1 MSSQE
6 RVEAHEHVNEI
17 ARDYMESN
25 RRVLESLVGALG
37 TTEINFPRESQL
49 ILEFMQNAEDASAKK
64 FELRLDRAK
73 DGEYELLICND
84 GKPFSKDDVDA
95 ICLIGRSRKDPEN
108 YLGYLGVGFKSA
120 FLVSDKVQVYSWP
133 YSFKFDNNAWK
144 NPETTP
150 WQIIPIWIE
159 EYPEELREWNT
170 AFILTVQPQYVEPIV
185 RELETLT
192 SRVLLFTHNLNEIS
206 LRWDGK
212 SRSFS
217 KRSTVMKEDGNRQI
231 LRIDIEEE
239 VQNYK
244 AEQTSWVVFRSV
256 VEVPEEISKDP
267 ITIKWKRGNV
277 RRREIAVAFRLDE
290 LGDLSPKAGTVK
302 FGLFSYLPLREEVY
316 DLPFIIHGDFLTG
329 VGRETMNRD
338 AKWNIWLL
346 EEIRKFILE
355 FVIPAFKSH
364 QVWKFS
370 YTRVLYGNAPHIIDD
385 YLAEPL
391 RKELLTGEHV
401 LDIKEEFVKAE
412 DVIEVHEELINLLGA
427 DYIQKLT
434 GRRILHPRSKLHDK
448 LHEKMPRHFVFTS
461 SGGYYTSKY
470 YHVYELAEEYGHPE
484 NLQKIFKENWMDQY
498 KKLLELISDE
508 WFHYSE
514 ATQKTREYQEKYRM
528 TINALRVLSSDGER
542 CSYDQIV
549 LASDDVERDAEER
562 LPGRFKFLHPELKT
576 EKIVSLLESLGT
588 KRLTKEDIEIQYKN
602 ERLPELIKK
611 LSDDS
616 TSDEKRIEIVKEL
629 FNMWRKGYVKL
640 EQLKGIPVKTKS
652 GKWMKPEDVVFS
664 DEYQAGYQLEKL
676 INKGYFDGRLEFLD
690 TVFIKDAKV
699 DEISAWRKFFEEIG
713 VGKDLNRNLSN
724 IAQRVGILVSLHYE
738 KRRGCKPE
746 ELTKSVEAGGEGYD
760 IKSEKQ
766 DGSKIYIEVKATADK
781 ERDLNFRRSQ
791 YSRLMK
797 EPDQYFVY
805 VVTDALLD
813 PKLYVLDGHNLLK
826 LIEEKLLT
834 EVVIRSYDWKSIKS
848 RPDWQPFTA
857 DP

>member
-1 MSSQE
+1 
-6 RVEAHEHVNEI
+6 
-17 ARDYMESN
+17 
-25 RRVLESLVGALG
+25 
-37 TTEINFPRESQL
+37 
-49 ILEFMQNAEDASAKK
+49 
-64 FELRLDRAK
+64 LDQAK
-73 DGEYELLICND
+73 DGKYELVICND

-133 YSFKFDNNAWK
+133 YSFKFDKNAWN

-159 EYPEELREWNT
+159 EYPKELREWNT
-170 AFILTVQPQYVEPIV
+170 AFILTVQPQYVGAIV

-329 VGRETMNRD
+329 VGRETMNKD

-346 EEIRKFILE
+346 EEIRKFITDY
-355 FVIPAFKSH
+355 VIPAFKSH
-364 QVWKFS
+364 PVWKFS

-412 DVIEVHEELINLLGA
+412 DVIVVSEKLINLFGA

-448 LHEKMPRHFVFTS
+448 LREKMPRHFVYTS
-461 SGGYYTSKY
+461 SGGYYTFEY
-470 YHVYELAEEYGHPE
+470 YHVYELAMEYGRPE
-484 NLQKIFKENWMDQY
+484 KLQETFKENWMDQY

-514 ATQKTREYQEKYRM
+514 ATRKTKEYQDKYRM
-528 TINALRVLSSDGER
+528 AINALGVLSSDGER

-549 LASDDVERDAEER
+549 LASDDVERDAEEK
-562 LPGRFKFLHPELKT
+562 LPGRFKFLHPKLRT

-588 KRLTKEDIEIQYKN
+588 KRLTKEDIEKEYKN

-652 GKWMKPEDVVFS
+652 GKWMKPESVVLS
-664 DEYQAGYQLEKL
+664 DEYQAGYRLEKL
-676 INKGYFDGRLEFLD
+676 TKYGYFDGRLEFLD

-699 DEISAWRKFFEEIG
+699 DEISAWRNFFEGIG
-713 VGKDLNRNLSN
+713 VGKDLNLDNVT
-724 IAQRVGILVSLHYE
+724 QRVGILVSLRYE
-738 KRRGCKPE
+738 ELRGCRAE

-760 IKSEKQ
+760 IKSVAQ
-766 DGSKIYIEVKATADK
+766 DGSEIYIEVKATADK
-781 ERDLNFRRSQ
+781 ERDLNFRRPQ
-791 YSRLMK
+791 YSRLMNK
-797 EPDQYFVY
+797 PDQYFVY
-805 VVTDALLD
+805 VVTNALLD
-813 PKLYVLDGHNLLK
+813 PKLYVLNGGRLRDLIKDK
-826 LIEEKLLT
+826 LPT
-834 EVVIRSYDWKSIKS
+834 EIVISSSDWKSIKPD
-848 RPDWQPFTA
+848 PDWRPFA
-857 DP
+857 DTT

>member
-1 MSSQE
+1 MSGQE
-6 RVEAHEHVNEI
+6 RVVAREHVNKI
-17 ARDYMESN
+17 ARNYESN
-25 RRVLESLVGALG
+25 PWVLESLAGALWVA
-37 TTEINFPRESQL
+37 EISFPRESQL
-49 ILEFMQNAEDASAKK
+49 ILEFMQNAEDAMANK
-64 FELRLDRAK
+64 FELRLNRTKDGEK
-73 DGEYELLICND
+73 DGEYELLICSD

-120 FLVSDKVQVYSWP
+120 FLVSDKVQVFSWP
-133 YSFKFDNNAWK
+133 YSFKFDKNAWN

-150 WQIIPIWIE
+150 WQIIPLWIE
-159 EYPEELREWNT
+159 DYPKELREWKT
-170 AFILTVQPQYVEPIV
+170 AFILNVQPQHIEPIV
-185 RELETLT
+185 RELESLT

-206 LRWDGK
+206 LKWDGK
-212 SRSFS
+212 SRSLS
-217 KRSTVMKEDGNRQI
+217 KSCTVMKEDGNRQI
-231 LRIDIEEE
+231 LRIDIEE
-239 VQNYK
+239 VLNNY
-244 AEQTSWVVFRSV
+244 AERTSWVVFRSV

-346 EEIRKFILE
+346 EEIRKFITDY
-355 FVIPAFKSH
+355 VIPAFKSH

-370 YTRVLYGNAPHIIDD
+370 YTRVLYGDAPHIIDD

-412 DVIEVHEELINLLGA
+412 DVIVVGEKLINLFGA

-448 LHEKMPRHFVFTS
+448 LREKMPRHFVYTS
-461 SGGYYTSKY
+461 SGGYYTSEY
-470 YHVYELAEEYGHPE
+470 YHVYELAMEYGHPE
-484 NLQKIFKENWMDQY
+484 KLQETFKENWMDQY

-514 ATQKTREYQEKYRM
+514 ATRKTKEYQDKYRM
-528 TINALRVLSSDGER
+528 AINALGVLSSDGER

-562 LPGRFKFLHPELKT
+562 LPGRFKFLHPELRT
-576 EKIVSLLESLGT
+576 EKIISFLESLGT
-588 KRLTKEDIEIQYKN
+588 KRLTKEDIEKEYRN
-602 ERLPELIKK
+602 ERLPELIKE
-611 LSDDS
+611 LSNDS
-616 TSDEKRIEIVKEL
+616 TSDERRIEIVKEL

-640 EQLKGIPVKTKS
+640 EQLKGILVKTKS
-652 GKWMKPEDVVFS
+652 GKWMKPESVVLS
-664 DEYQAGYQLEKL
+664 DEYRAGYRLERL
-676 INKGYFDGRLEFLD
+676 INEGYFDGKLEFLH
-690 TVFIKDAKV
+690 TVFIEGARV
-699 DEISAWRKFFEEIG
+699 DEIPEWRNFFEGIG
-713 VGKDLNRNLSN
+713 VGKDLNQNVDN
-724 IAQRVGILVSLHYE
+724 ITQRVGILVSLRY
-738 KRRGCKPE
+738 E
-746 ELTKSVEAGGEGYD
+746 ELIGCRIEELSKSAEVVEKGYD
-760 IKSEKQ
+760 IKSKRQ
-766 DGSKIYIEVKATADK
+766 DGSEKYIEVKATADK

-791 YSRLMK
+791 YLRLR
-797 EPDQYFVY
+797 EDPDQYFVY

-813 PKLYVLDGHNLLK
+813 PKLYVLDGPKLRE
-826 LIEEKLLT
+826 LIEKEFPT
-834 EVVIRSYDWKSIKS
+834 EVIIKSSDWKSIKS
-848 RPDWQPFTA
+848 IPDWQPFR
-857 DP
+857 

>member
-133 YSFKFDNNAWK
+133 YSFKFDKNAWK

-159 EYPEELREWNT
+159 EYPKELREWNT
-170 AFILTVQPQYVEPIV
+170 AFVLTVQPQYIEPIV
-185 RELETLT
+185 RELGTLT
-192 SRVLLFTHNLNEIS
+192 SRVLLFTRNLNEIS
-206 LRWDGK
+206 LKWNGN

-217 KRSTVMKEDGNRQI
+217 KRSTVIKEDGNRQI

-244 AEQTSWVVFRSV
+244 AEHTSWVVFRSV

-267 ITIKWKRGNV
+267 LTIKWRRGNV
-277 RRREIAVAFRLDE
+277 RRREIAVAFKLDE
-290 LGDLSPKAGTVK
+290 SGDVTPEAGTVK

-338 AKWNIWLL
+338 ANWNIWLL

-355 FVIPAFKSH
+355 YVIPAFKSH
-364 QVWKFS
+364 PVWKFS
-370 YTRVLYGNAPHIIDD
+370 YTCVLYGNAPHIIEK

-391 RKELLTGEHV
+391 RDEILYGKHV
-401 LDIKEEFVKAE
+401 LDIKGEFVKAGDAIAVSE
-412 DVIEVHEELINLLGA
+412 NLINLLGA
-427 DYIQKLT
+427 DFIQKLT
-434 GRRILHPRSKLHDK
+434 DKRILHPRSKLCSELDRK
-448 LHEKMPRHFVFTS
+448 IGRYFKYHEF
-461 SGGYYTSKY
+461 GGYSYCDYSELAQLFKY
-470 YHVYELAEEYGHPE
+470 YGGFEKLR
-484 NLQKIFKENWMDQY
+484 NIFGEVWMKQH
-498 KKLLELISDE
+498 KKLLELLSDE
-508 WFHYSE
+508 WFGWSE
-514 ATQKTREYQEKYRM
+514 STQRKKLEEYRLA
-528 TINALRVLSSDGER
+528 INSLGILSSDRER
-542 CSYDQIV
+542 CFYDQIV
-549 LASDDVERDAEER
+549 LASDDLEKEAEKR
-562 LPGRFKFLHPELKT
+562 FPGKFKFLHPELRS
-576 EKIVSLLESLGT
+576 EKIIRFLESLGT
-588 KRLTKEDIEIQYKN
+588 KRLTKEDLEKEYYSDT
-602 ERLPELIKK
+602 RLLELIKK

-616 TSDEKRIEIVKEL
+616 TNDEKRIEIVKEL
-629 FNMWRKGYVKL
+629 FNAWRKGYVKL

-652 GKWMKPEDVVFS
+652 GKWMKPESVVLS
-664 DEYQAGYQLEKL
+664 DEYQAGYRLEKL
-676 INKGYFDGRLEFLD
+676 TKYGYFDGRLEFLD

-760 IKSEKQ
+760 IKSETQ

-826 LIEEKLLT
+826 LIEEKILT

>member
-1 MSSQE
+1 M
-6 RVEAHEHVNEI
+6 
-17 ARDYMESN
+17 
-25 RRVLESLVGALG
+25 
-37 TTEINFPRESQL
+37 
-49 ILEFMQNAEDASAKK
+49 
-64 FELRLDRAK
+64 
-73 DGEYELLICND
+73 
-84 GKPFSKDDVDA
+84 
-95 ICLIGRSRKDPEN
+95 
-108 YLGYLGVGFKSA
+108 
-120 FLVSDKVQVYSWP
+120 
-133 YSFKFDNNAWK
+133 
-144 NPETTP
+144 
-150 WQIIPIWIE
+150 
-159 EYPEELREWNT
+159 
-170 AFILTVQPQYVEPIV
+170 
-185 RELETLT
+185 
-192 SRVLLFTHNLNEIS
+192 
-206 LRWDGK
+206 
-212 SRSFS
+212 
-217 KRSTVMKEDGNRQI
+217 
-231 LRIDIEEE
+231 
-239 VQNYK
+239 
-244 AEQTSWVVFRSV
+244 
-256 VEVPEEISKDP
+256 
-267 ITIKWKRGNV
+267 
-277 RRREIAVAFRLDE
+277 
-290 LGDLSPKAGTVK
+290 
-302 FGLFSYLPLREEVY
+302 
-316 DLPFIIHGDFLTG
+316 
-329 VGRETMNRD
+329 
-338 AKWNIWLL
+338 
-346 EEIRKFILE
+346 E
-355 FVIPAFKSH
+355 FVIPAFKNH
-364 QVWKFS
+364 PVWKFS
-370 YTRVLYGNAPHIIDD
+370 YTCVLYGNAPHIIDD

-401 LDIKEEFVKAE
+401 LDIKEEFVKASDAIAVSE
-412 DVIEVHEELINLLGA
+412 SLINLLGA
-427 DYIQKLT
+427 DLIQKLT
-434 GRRILHPRSKLHDK
+434 NKRILHPRTKLCRELNNKIVRYTKSYEFGGRDYDNYSQVVQLVEDYIWFDK
-448 LHEKMPRHFVFTS
+448 LQ
-461 SGGYYTSKY
+461 
-470 YHVYELAEEYGHPE
+470 
-484 NLQKIFKENWMDQY
+484 NIFKESWMEQY
-498 KKLLELISDE
+498 KKLLNLLSDE
-508 WFHYSE
+508 WLGWSE
-514 ATQKTREYQEKYRM
+514 STQRKKLEKYRLA
-528 TINALRVLSSDGER
+528 INALGVLSSDGKR

-562 LPGRFKFLHPELKT
+562 LPGRFKFLHPELRT
-576 EKIVSLLESLGT
+576 EKIISFLESLGT
-588 KRLTKEDIEIQYKN
+588 KRLTKEDIEKEYRN

-629 FNMWRKGYVKL
+629 FNMWRKGYVKS

-699 DEISAWRKFFEEIG
+699 DEISAWRKFFEDIG

-760 IKSEKQ
+760 IKSETQ

-791 YSRLMK
+791 HSRLMK

>member
-6 RVEAHEHVNEI
+6 RVEAREHVNKI
-17 ARDYMESN
+17 ARNYESN
-25 RRVLESLVGALG
+25 PWVLESLAGALWVA
-37 TTEINFPRESQL
+37 EISFPRESQL
-49 ILEFMQNAEDASAKK
+49 ILEFMQNAEDAMANK
-64 FELRLDRAK
+64 FELRLNRTK

-133 YSFKFDNNAWK
+133 YSFKFDKNAWN

-159 EYPEELREWNT
+159 DYPKELLEWKT
-170 AFILTVQPQYVEPIV
+170 AFILNVQPQHIEPIV
-185 RELETLT
+185 RELESLT

-206 LRWDGK
+206 LKWDGK
-212 SRSFS
+212 SPSFLKS
-217 KRSTVMKEDGNRQI
+217 YTVMKEDGNRQI
-231 LRIDIEEE
+231 LRIDIEE
-239 VQNYK
+239 VRNNY
-244 AEQTSWVVFRSV
+244 AERTSWVVFRSV
-256 VEVPEEISKDP
+256 VEVSEEVSKDP

-290 LGDLSPKAGTVK
+290 LGDLSPEAGTVK

-316 DLPFIIHGDFLTG
+316 NLPFIIHGDFLTG

-346 EEIRKFILE
+346 EEIRKFIME

-370 YTRVLYGNAPHIIDD
+370 YTRVLYGDAPHIIDD

-391 RKELLTGEHV
+391 REELLTGEHV

-412 DVIEVHEELINLLGA
+412 DVIEVYEELINLLGA
-427 DYIQKLT
+427 DFIQKLT
-434 GRRILHPRSKLHDK
+434 GKRILHPRSKLHDK
-448 LHEKMPRHFVFTS
+448 LHGKMPRHYVYTS

-470 YHVYELAEEYGHPE
+470 YHVYELAKEYGHPE

-508 WFHYSE
+508 WFRYSE

-528 TINALRVLSSDGER
+528 AINALRVLSSDGER

-549 LASDDVERDAEER
+549 LASDDVEREAEER
-562 LPGRFKFLHPELKT
+562 LPGRFKFLHPKLRT

-588 KRLTKEDIEIQYKN
+588 KRLTKEDIEKEYRN
-602 ERLPELIKK
+602 ERLPELIKE
-611 LSDDS
+611 LSSDS

-629 FNMWRKGYVKL
+629 FNMWCKGYVKS
-640 EQLKGIPVKTKS
+640 EQIKGIPVKTKS
-652 GKWMKPEDVVFS
+652 GKWMKPESVAFS

-676 INKGYFDGRLEFLD
+676 TNKGYFDGRLEFLD
-690 TVFIKDAKV
+690 TVFIKDARV
-699 DEISAWRKFFEEIG
+699 DEIIVWRKFFEEIG
-713 VGKDLNRNLSN
+713 VGKDLNQNLSN
-724 IAQRVGILVSLHYE
+724 IAQRVGILVSLRYE

-760 IKSEKQ
+760 IKSETQ

-791 YSRLMK
+791 YSRLMNEN
-797 EPDQYFVY
+797 EPNQYFVY

-813 PKLYVLDGHNLLK
+813 PKLYVLNGGRLRDLIKDK
-826 LIEEKLLT
+826 LPT
-834 EVVIRSYDWKSIKS
+834 EVVISSSDWKSIKPD
-848 RPDWQPFTA
+848 PDWRPFA
-857 DP
+857 DTT

>member
-6 RVEAHEHVNEI
+6 RVEAREHVNEI
-17 ARDYMESN
+17 ARNYVESSPW
-25 RRVLESLVGALG
+25 VLESLAGALSMA
-37 TTEINFPRESQL
+37 EISFPRESQL
-49 ILEFMQNAEDASAKK
+49 ILEFMQNAEDAMAKK

-73 DGEYELLICND
+73 DGKYELVICND

-133 YSFKFDNNAWK
+133 YSFKFDKNAWN

-159 EYPEELREWNT
+159 EYPKELREWKT
-170 AFILTVQPQYVEPIV
+170 AFILTVQEQHIEPIV
-185 RELETLT
+185 RELGTLT
-192 SRVLLFTHNLNEIS
+192 SRVLLFTHNLDNIS
-206 LRWDGK
+206 LKWNEK

-217 KRSTVMKEDGNRQI
+217 KTSTVMKEDGNRQI

-244 AEQTSWVVFRSV
+244 AEHTSWVVFRSV

-267 ITIKWKRGNV
+267 ITIKWRRGNV
-277 RRREIAVAFRLDE
+277 RRREIAVAIRLDE
-290 LGDLSPKAGTVK
+290 SGDLSPEAGTVK

-346 EEIRKFILE
+346 EEIRKFIME
-355 FVIPAFKSH
+355 YVIPAFKSH
-364 QVWKFS
+364 PDWKYS
-370 YTRVLYGNAPHIIDD
+370 YTRVLYGNAPHIIEE
-385 YLAEPL
+385 YLARPL
-391 RKELLTGEHV
+391 RDEMLYGNHV

-412 DVIEVHEELINLLGA
+412 DVITISENLINLLGVEF
-427 DYIQKLT
+427 IQKLT
-434 GRRILHPRSKLHDK
+434 DKHILHPNSKLHSELYNKTTRHSGYIYGIRLKNPYQNVSELVGDYERFKK
-448 LHEKMPRHFVFTS
+448 LQE
-461 SGGYYTSKY
+461 
-470 YHVYELAEEYGHPE
+470 
-484 NLQKIFKENWMDQY
+484 IFREDWMEHY
-498 KKLLELISDE
+498 KKLLALLSHE
-508 WFHYSE
+508 WTGQSE
-514 ATQKTREYQEKYRM
+514 STRKEMLFEYRRAID
-528 TINALRVLSSDGER
+528 TLGVLSSSGEL

-549 LASDDVERDAEER
+549 LASDDLEREAEER
-562 LPGRFKFLHPELKT
+562 VPGKFKFLHPALRT
-576 EKIVSLLESLGT
+576 EKIIRFLESLGT
-588 KRLTKEDIEIQYKN
+588 KRLTKEDIEKEYGNK
-602 ERLPELIKK
+602 RLPELIKE
-611 LSDDS
+611 LSNDL
-616 TSDEKRIEIVKEL
+616 TSDEKRVELVREL
-629 FNMWRKGYVKL
+629 FNAWRKGYVKL

-652 GKWMKPEDVVFS
+652 SKWMKPESVVFS
-664 DEYQAGYQLEKL
+664 DEYQAGYRLEKL
-676 INKGYFDGRLEFLD
+676 TNDGYFDGKLEFLD

-713 VGKDLNRNLSN
+713 VGNDLNRNLSN

-760 IKSEKQ
+760 IKSETQ

-791 YSRLMK
+791 YLRLR
-797 EPDQYFVY
+797 EDPGQYFVY

-813 PKLYVLDGHNLLK
+813 PKLYVLDGRNLLK

-848 RPDWQPFTA
+848 RPDWQPYTA

>member
-6 RVEAHEHVNEI
+6 RVEAREHINKI
-17 ARDYMESN
+17 AKNYETNSW
-25 RRVLESLVGALG
+25 VLESLTGALRVVK
-37 TTEINFPRESQL
+37 ISFPRVSQL
-49 ILEFMQNAEDASAKK
+49 ILEFMQNAEDAMANK

-73 DGEYELLICND
+73 DGKYELVICND

-133 YSFKFDNNAWK
+133 YSFKFDKNAWSDPK
-144 NPETTP
+144 TTP

-159 EYPEELREWNT
+159 EYPKELREWNT
-170 AFILTVQPQYVEPIV
+170 AFILTVQPHYVEPIV
-185 RELETLT
+185 RELESLT

-217 KRSTVMKEDGNRQI
+217 KRSTVMKDEGNRQI
-231 LRIDIEEE
+231 LRVDIEEE

-244 AEQTSWVVFRSV
+244 AEHTSWVVFRSV
-256 VEVPEEISKDP
+256 AEVPEEISKDP
-267 ITIKWKRGNV
+267 ITIEWERENV

-290 LGDLSPKAGTVK
+290 LGDLSPKTGTVK

-346 EEIRKFILE
+346 EEIRKFIME
-355 FVIPAFKSH
+355 FVIPTFKSH
-364 QVWKFS
+364 PVWKFS
-370 YTRVLYGNAPHIIDD
+370 YTCVLYGNAPHIIRE

-391 RKELLTGEHV
+391 LKELLTGEHV

-412 DVIEVHEELINLLGA
+412 DVIEVHEELINLLGT

-448 LHEKMPRHFVFTS
+448 LREKMPRHYVFTS

-470 YHVYELAEEYGHPE
+470 YHVYELAMEYGRPE
-484 NLQKIFKENWMDQY
+484 KLQETFKENWMDQY

-528 TINALRVLSSDGER
+528 AINALRVLSSDGER

-549 LASDDVERDAEER
+549 LASDDVEREAEEK
-562 LPGRFKFLHPELKT
+562 LPGRFKFLHPELRT

-588 KRLTKEDIEIQYKN
+588 RRLTKEDIEIQYKN
-602 ERLPELIKK
+602 ERLPELIKE

-616 TSDEKRIEIVKEL
+616 KSDEKRIEIVKEL

-664 DEYQAGYQLEKL
+664 DEYQAGYRLEKL

-699 DEISAWRKFFEEIG
+699 DEISVWRKFFEGVG
-713 VGKDLNRNLSN
+713 VGKGLGLDNVT
-724 IAQRVGILVSLHYE
+724 QRVGILVSLRYE
-738 KRRGCKPE
+738 ELRGCRAE

-760 IKSEKQ
+760 IKSVAQ
-766 DGSKIYIEVKATADK
+766 DGSEIYIEVKATADK
-781 ERDLNFRRSQ
+781 ERDLNFRKQQ
-791 YSRLMK
+791 YSRLMNK
-797 EPDQYFVY
+797 PDQYFVY

-813 PKLYVLDGHNLLK
+813 PKLYALDGRNLRK
-826 LIEEKLLT
+826 LIEERFPT
-834 EVVIRSYDWKSIKS
+834 EVVISSSDWKSIKS

>member
-1 MSSQE
+1 
-6 RVEAHEHVNEI
+6 
-17 ARDYMESN
+17 
-25 RRVLESLVGALG
+25 
-37 TTEINFPRESQL
+37 
-49 ILEFMQNAEDASAKK
+49 
-64 FELRLDRAK
+64 
-73 DGEYELLICND
+73 
-84 GKPFSKDDVDA
+84 
-95 ICLIGRSRKDPEN
+95 
-108 YLGYLGVGFKSA
+108 
-120 FLVSDKVQVYSWP
+120 
-133 YSFKFDNNAWK
+133 
-144 NPETTP
+144 
-150 WQIIPIWIE
+150 
-159 EYPEELREWNT
+159 
-170 AFILTVQPQYVEPIV
+170 V
-185 RELETLT
+185 RELESLT

-206 LRWDGK
+206 LKWDGK

-217 KRSTVMKEDGNRQI
+217 KSCTVMKVDGNRQI
-231 LRIDIEEE
+231 LRIDIEE
-239 VQNYK
+239 VRNNY
-244 AEQTSWVVFRSV
+244 AEHTSWVVFRSV
-256 VEVPEEISKDP
+256 VEVPEEVSKDP

-290 LGDLSPKAGTVK
+290 LGDLSPEAGTVK

-316 DLPFIIHGDFLTG
+316 NLPFIIHGDFLTG

-346 EEIRKFILE
+346 EEIRKFIME
-355 FVIPAFKSH
+355 YVIPTFKSH

-370 YTRVLYGNAPHIIDD
+370 YTRVLYGDAPHIIDD

-391 RKELLTGEHV
+391 REELLTGEHV

-412 DVIEVHEELINLLGA
+412 DVIEVYEELINLLGA
-427 DYIQKLT
+427 DFIQKLT
-434 GRRILHPRSKLHDK
+434 GKRILHPRSKLHDK
-448 LHEKMPRHFVFTS
+448 LHGKMPRHYVYTS

-470 YHVYELAEEYGHPE
+470 YHVYELAKEYGHPE

-724 IAQRVGILVSLHYE
+724 IAQRVGILVSLRYE

>member
-6 RVEAHEHVNEI
+6 RVEAREHVNKI
-17 ARDYMESN
+17 ARNYESN
-25 RRVLESLVGALG
+25 PWVLESLAGALWVA
-37 TTEINFPRESQL
+37 EISFPRVSQL
-49 ILEFMQNAEDASAKK
+49 ILEFMQNAEDAMANK
-64 FELRLDRAK
+64 FELRLNRTK

-133 YSFKFDNNAWK
+133 YSFKFDKNAWN

-159 EYPEELREWNT
+159 DYPEELREWKT
-170 AFILTVQPQYVEPIV
+170 AFILNVQPQHIEPIV
-185 RELETLT
+185 RELESLT

-206 LRWDGK
+206 LKWDGK

-217 KRSTVMKEDGNRQI
+217 KSCTVMKEDGNRQI
-231 LRIDIEEE
+231 LRIDIEE
-239 VQNYK
+239 VRNNY
-244 AEQTSWVVFRSV
+244 AERTSWVVFRSV

-346 EEIRKFILE
+346 EEIRKFIME
-355 FVIPAFKSH
+355 YVIPTFKNH

-370 YTRVLYGNAPHIIDD
+370 YTCVLYGNAPHIIDD

-412 DVIEVHEELINLLGA
+412 DVIAVKEELINLLGA
-427 DYIQKLT
+427 DFIQKFT
-434 GRRILHPRSKLHDK
+434 GKRILHPRSKLHGE
-448 LHEKMPRHFVFTS
+448 LHKKTLRQFVYIPYS
-461 SGGYYTSKY
+461 Y
-470 YHVYELAEEYGHPE
+470 VYELVMDYGHRE
-484 NLQKIFKENWMDQY
+484 KLQETFKENWMDQY
-498 KKLLELISDE
+498 KKLLESISDE

-514 ATQKTREYQEKYRM
+514 ATRQTREYQEKFRRA
-528 TINALRVLSSDGER
+528 INVLGVLSSDGR
-542 CSYDQIV
+542 PYSLDQIV
-549 LASDDVERDAEER
+549 LTSDDVEREAEER
-562 LPGRFKFLHPELKT
+562 LPGRFKFLHPELRT

-588 KRLTKEDIEIQYKN
+588 KRLTKDDIEKEYKN
-602 ERLPELIKK
+602 ERLPELIKE
-611 LSDDS
+611 LSNDS
-616 TSDEKRIEIVKEL
+616 TSDERRIEIMKEL
-629 FNMWRKGYVKL
+629 FSMWHKGYVKS

-652 GKWMKPEDVVFS
+652 GKWMKPEDVAFS
-664 DEYQAGYQLEKL
+664 DEYQAGYRLEKL
-676 INKGYFDGRLEFLD
+676 TNKGYFDGRLEFLD

-699 DEISAWRKFFEEIG
+699 DEISAWRYFFEGIG
-713 VGKDLNRNLSN
+713 VGKDLNLDNVT
-724 IAQRVGILVSLHYE
+724 QRVGILVSLRYE
-738 KRRGCKPE
+738 ELRGRRAE

-760 IKSEKQ
+760 IRSVAQ
-766 DGSKIYIEVKATADK
+766 DGSEIYIEVKATADK
-781 ERDLNFRRSQ
+781 ERDLNFRRPQ
-791 YSRLMK
+791 YSRLMNK
-797 EPDQYFVY
+797 PDQYFVY
-805 VVTDALLD
+805 VVTNALLD
-813 PKLYVLDGHNLLK
+813 PKLYVLDGRNLLK

-834 EVVIRSYDWKSIKS
+834 EVVISSYDWKSIKS

>member
-1 MSSQE
+1 MSGQE
-6 RVEAHEHVNEI
+6 RVEAREHVNKI
-17 ARDYMESN
+17 ARNYESN
-25 RRVLESLVGALG
+25 PWVLESLAGALWVA
-37 TTEINFPRESQL
+37 EISFPRVSQL
-49 ILEFMQNAEDASAKK
+49 ILEFMQNAEDAMANK
-64 FELRLDRAK
+64 FELRLNRTK

-133 YSFKFDNNAWK
+133 YSFKFDKNAWN

-159 EYPEELREWNT
+159 DYPEELREWKT
-170 AFILTVQPQYVEPIV
+170 AFILYVQPQHIEPIV
-185 RELETLT
+185 RELESLT

-206 LRWDGK
+206 LKWEGK

-217 KRSTVMKEDGNRQI
+217 KSCTVMKEDGNRQI
-231 LRIDIEEE
+231 LRIDIEE
-239 VQNYK
+239 VRNNY
-244 AEQTSWVVFRSV
+244 AERTSWVVFRAV

-346 EEIRKFILE
+346 EEIRKFIME
-355 FVIPAFKSH
+355 YVIPTFKNH

-370 YTRVLYGNAPHIIDD
+370 YTCVLYGNAPHIIDD

-412 DVIEVHEELINLLGA
+412 DVIAVKEELINLLGA
-427 DYIQKLT
+427 DFIQKFT
-434 GRRILHPRSKLHDK
+434 GKRILHPRSKLHGE
-448 LHEKMPRHFVFTS
+448 LHKKTLRQFVYIPYS
-461 SGGYYTSKY
+461 Y
-470 YHVYELAEEYGHPE
+470 VYELVMDYGHRE
-484 NLQKIFKENWMDQY
+484 KLQETFKENWMDQY
-498 KKLLELISDE
+498 KKLLESISDE

-514 ATQKTREYQEKYRM
+514 ATRQTREYQEKFRRA
-528 TINALRVLSSDGER
+528 INVLGVLSSDGR
-542 CSYDQIV
+542 PYSLDQIV
-549 LASDDVERDAEER
+549 LTSDDVEREAEER
-562 LPGRFKFLHPELKT
+562 LPGRFKFLHPELRT

-588 KRLTKEDIEIQYKN
+588 KRLTKDDIEKEYKN
-602 ERLPELIKK
+602 ERLPELIKE
-611 LSDDS
+611 LSNDS
-616 TSDEKRIEIVKEL
+616 TSDERRIEIMKEL
-629 FNMWRKGYVKL
+629 FSMWHKGYVKS

-652 GKWMKPEDVVFS
+652 GKWMKPEDVAFS
-664 DEYQAGYQLEKL
+664 DEYQAGYRLEKL
-676 INKGYFDGRLEFLD
+676 TNKGYFDGRLEFLD

-699 DEISAWRKFFEEIG
+699 DEISAWRYFFEGIG
-713 VGKDLNRNLSN
+713 VGKDLNLDNVT
-724 IAQRVGILVSLHYE
+724 QRVGILVSLRYE
-738 KRRGCKPE
+738 ELRGRRAE

-760 IKSEKQ
+760 IRSVAQ
-766 DGSKIYIEVKATADK
+766 DGSEIYIEAKATADK
-781 ERDLNFRRSQ
+781 ERDLNFRRPQ
-791 YSRLMK
+791 YSRLMNK
-797 EPDQYFVY
+797 PDQYFVY
-805 VVTDALLD
+805 VVTNALLD
-813 PKLYVLDGHNLLK
+813 PKLYVLDGRNLLK

-834 EVVIRSYDWKSIKS
+834 EVVISSYDWKSIKS

>member
-17 ARDYMESN
+17 ANDYMESN
-25 RRVLESLVGALG
+25 PRVLESLVGALG
-37 TTEINFPRESQL
+37 TAEISFPRESQL

-64 FELRLDRAK
+64 FELRLDQAK
-73 DGEYELLICND
+73 DGKYELVICND

-133 YSFKFDNNAWK
+133 YSFKFDKNAWN

-159 EYPEELREWNT
+159 EYPKELREWNT

-267 ITIKWKRGNV
+267 ITTKWKRGNV

-346 EEIRKFILE
+346 EEIRKFITDY
-355 FVIPAFKSH
+355 VIPAFKSH
-364 QVWKFS
+364 PVWKFS

-412 DVIEVHEELINLLGA
+412 DVIVVSEKLINLFGA

-448 LHEKMPRHFVFTS
+448 LREKMPRHFVYTS
-461 SGGYYTSKY
+461 SGGYYTSEY
-470 YHVYELAEEYGHPE
+470 YHVYELAMEYGRPE
-484 NLQKIFKENWMDQY
+484 KLQETFKENWMDQY

-528 TINALRVLSSDGER
+528 AINALRVLSSDGER
-542 CSYDQIV
+542 
-549 LASDDVERDAEER
+549 
-562 LPGRFKFLHPELKT
+562 
-576 EKIVSLLESLGT
+576 
-588 KRLTKEDIEIQYKN
+588 
-602 ERLPELIKK
+602 
-611 LSDDS
+611 
-616 TSDEKRIEIVKEL
+616 
-629 FNMWRKGYVKL
+629 
-640 EQLKGIPVKTKS
+640 
-652 GKWMKPEDVVFS
+652 
-664 DEYQAGYQLEKL
+664 
-676 INKGYFDGRLEFLD
+676 
-690 TVFIKDAKV
+690 
-699 DEISAWRKFFEEIG
+699 
-713 VGKDLNRNLSN
+713 
-724 IAQRVGILVSLHYE
+724 
-738 KRRGCKPE
+738 
-746 ELTKSVEAGGEGYD
+746 
-760 IKSEKQ
+760 
-766 DGSKIYIEVKATADK
+766 
-781 ERDLNFRRSQ
+781 
-791 YSRLMK
+791 
-797 EPDQYFVY
+797 
-805 VVTDALLD
+805 
-813 PKLYVLDGHNLLK
+813 
-826 LIEEKLLT
+826 
-834 EVVIRSYDWKSIKS
+834 
-848 RPDWQPFTA
+848 
-857 DP
+857 

>member
-6 RVEAHEHVNEI
+6 RVEAREHVNKI
-17 ARDYMESN
+17 ARNYESN
-25 RRVLESLVGALG
+25 PWVLESLAGALWVA
-37 TTEINFPRESQL
+37 EISFPRVSQL
-49 ILEFMQNAEDASAKK
+49 ILEFMQNAEDAMANK
-64 FELRLDRAK
+64 FELRLNRTK

-133 YSFKFDNNAWK
+133 YSFKFDKNAWN

-159 EYPEELREWNT
+159 DYPEELREWKT
-170 AFILTVQPQYVEPIV
+170 AFILNVQPQHIEPIV
-185 RELETLT
+185 RELESLT

-206 LRWDGK
+206 LKWDGK

-217 KRSTVMKEDGNRQI
+217 KSCTVMKEDGNRQI
-231 LRIDIEEE
+231 LRIDIEE
-239 VQNYK
+239 VRNNY
-244 AEQTSWVVFRSV
+244 AERTSWVVFRSV

-346 EEIRKFILE
+346 EEIRKFIME
-355 FVIPAFKSH
+355 YVIPTFKNH

-370 YTRVLYGNAPHIIDD
+370 YTCVLYGNAPHIIDD

-412 DVIEVHEELINLLGA
+412 DVIAVKEELINLLGA
-427 DYIQKLT
+427 DFIQKFT
-434 GRRILHPRSKLHDK
+434 GKRILHPRSKLHGE
-448 LHEKMPRHFVFTS
+448 LHKKTLRQFVYIPYS
-461 SGGYYTSKY
+461 Y
-470 YHVYELAEEYGHPE
+470 VYELVMDYGHRE
-484 NLQKIFKENWMDQY
+484 KLQETFKENWMDQY
-498 KKLLELISDE
+498 KKLLESISDE

-514 ATQKTREYQEKYRM
+514 ATRQTREYQEKFRRA
-528 TINALRVLSSDGER
+528 INVLEVLSSDGR
-542 CSYDQIV
+542 PYSLDQIV
-549 LASDDVERDAEER
+549 LTSDDVEREAEER
-562 LPGRFKFLHPELKT
+562 LPGRFKFLHPELRT

-588 KRLTKEDIEIQYKN
+588 KRLTKDDIEKEYKN
-602 ERLPELIKK
+602 ERLPELIKE
-611 LSDDS
+611 LSNDS
-616 TSDEKRIEIVKEL
+616 TSDERRIEIMKEL
-629 FNMWRKGYVKL
+629 FSMWHKGYVKS

-652 GKWMKPEDVVFS
+652 GKWMKPEDVAFS
-664 DEYQAGYQLEKL
+664 DEYQAGYRLEKL
-676 INKGYFDGRLEFLD
+676 TNKGYFDGRLEFLD

-699 DEISAWRKFFEEIG
+699 DEISAWRYFFEGIG
-713 VGKDLNRNLSN
+713 VGKDLNLDNVT
-724 IAQRVGILVSLHYE
+724 QRVGILVSLRYE
-738 KRRGCKPE
+738 ELRGRRAE

-760 IKSEKQ
+760 IRSVAQ
-766 DGSKIYIEVKATADK
+766 DGSEIYIEVKATADK
-781 ERDLNFRRSQ
+781 ERDLNFRRPQ
-791 YSRLMK
+791 YSRLMNK
-797 EPDQYFVY
+797 PDQYFVY
-805 VVTDALLD
+805 VVTNALLD
-813 PKLYVLDGHNLLK
+813 PKLYVLDGRNLLK

-834 EVVIRSYDWKSIKS
+834 EVVISSYDWKSIKS

>member
-6 RVEAHEHVNEI
+6 RVEAREHVNKI
-17 ARDYMESN
+17 ARNYESN
-25 RRVLESLVGALG
+25 PWVLESLAGALWVA
-37 TTEINFPRESQL
+37 EISFPRESQL
-49 ILEFMQNAEDASAKK
+49 ILEFMQNAEDAMANK
-64 FELRLDRAK
+64 FELRLNRTK

-133 YSFKFDNNAWK
+133 YSFKFDKNAWN

-159 EYPEELREWNT
+159 DYPKELREWKT
-170 AFILTVQPQYVEPIV
+170 AFILYVQPQHIEPIV
-185 RELETLT
+185 RELESLT

-206 LRWDGK
+206 LEWEGK

-217 KRSTVMKEDGNRQI
+217 KSCTVMKEDGNRQI
-231 LRIDIEEE
+231 LRIDIEE
-239 VQNYK
+239 VRNNY
-244 AEQTSWVVFRSV
+244 AERTSWVVFRSV

-346 EEIRKFILE
+346 EEIRKFIME
-355 FVIPAFKSH
+355 FVIPAFKNH
-364 QVWKFS
+364 PVWKFS
-370 YTRVLYGNAPHIIDD
+370 YTCVLYGNAPHIIDD

-412 DVIEVHEELINLLGA
+412 DVIVVSEKLINLFGA

-448 LHEKMPRHFVFTS
+448 LREKMPRHFVYTS
-461 SGGYYTSKY
+461 SGGYYTSEY
-470 YHVYELAEEYGHPE
+470 YHVYELAMEYGRPE
-484 NLQKIFKENWMDQY
+484 KLQETFKENWMDQY

-514 ATQKTREYQEKYRM
+514 ATRKTKEYQDKYRM
-528 TINALRVLSSDGER
+528 AINALGVLSSDGER

-549 LASDDVERDAEER
+549 LASDDVERDAEEK
-562 LPGRFKFLHPELKT
+562 LPGRFKFLHPKLRT

-588 KRLTKEDIEIQYKN
+588 KRLTKEDIEKEYKN

-652 GKWMKPEDVVFS
+652 GKWMKPESVVLS
-664 DEYQAGYQLEKL
+664 DEYQAGYRLEKL
-676 INKGYFDGRLEFLD
+676 TKYGYFDGRLEFLD

-699 DEISAWRKFFEEIG
+699 DEISAWRYFFEGIG
-713 VGKDLNRNLSN
+713 VGKDLNLDNVT
-724 IAQRVGILVSLHYE
+724 QRVGILVSLRYE
-738 KRRGCKPE
+738 ELRGCRAE

-760 IKSEKQ
+760 IKSVAQ
-766 DGSKIYIEVKATADK
+766 DGSEIYIEVKATADK
-781 ERDLNFRRSQ
+781 ERDLNFRRPQ
-791 YSRLMK
+791 YSRLMNK
-797 EPDQYFVY
+797 PDQYFVY
-805 VVTDALLD
+805 VVTNALLD
-813 PKLYVLDGHNLLK
+813 PKLYVLDGRNLLK
-826 LIEEKLLT
+826 LIVEELPT
-834 EVVIRSYDWKSIKS
+834 EVVISSYDWKSIKS